1 MRSYYVYILTNKWQ
15 TVLYVGVTGNL
26 EGRIAQHKAKVH
38 PKSFTAQYNVH
49 RLMYFEEY
57 DNPLEAIMRE
67 KQLKAGPRWRKERL
81 ISKNNPEWRDLSE
94 DWFTRAGARP

>member
-1 MRSYYVYILTNKWQ
+1 MKSYYVYILTNKWQ

-26 EGRIAQHKAKVH
+26 EGRVLQHKTKEH
-38 PKSFTAQYNVH
+38 PKSFTARYNVD
-49 RLMYFEEY
+49 RLVYYEEY

-81 ISKNNPEWRDLSE
+81 INKNNPEWRDLSD
-94 DWFTRAGARP
+94 DWFTRGGACS